1 MEISIIGGGP
11 AGLYFANAIKLAFP
25 EATVDVYEVRNES
38 ITSYGLGYTL
48 QQLNTTLLSH
58 LDPDY
63 QASLFN
69 GKKPLIIT
77 EALFK
82 TNHNQRVLGFP
93 EGFSITRFDL
103 MSYLRDRSTK
113 RGVNIIEKKVCP
125 DDLIALRKNS
135 DLLVGA
141 DGVNSSVR
149 SQYAPFLQPSTRPAK
164 LKYSWYTN
172 ESEQIRTEACFYAF
186 QAPEGVVMMTSYPLT
201 KNKQVVFV
209 EMTENCANSGRFKNK
224 SPDQSATYLSEIFSQ
239 NGDLINLKSAQ
250 LPWYSFSMNSVKQ
263 LYHDNVCLLGDA
275 ANSFHF
281 SAGQGVT
288 SAFTMAYTLTQC
300 LQKNPDRAVALQHF
314 NRATALMYQKPSGVS
329 LASIQWFERIDK
341 LFQDTAPSEWL
352 DLFIE
357 KDKFKPYQ
365 PPALNRA

>member
-1 MEISIIGGGP
+1 MKISIIGGGP
-11 AGLYFANAIKLAFP
+11 AGLYFANAIKQAFP
-25 EATVDVYEVRNES
+25 KANVDVYEVRNES

-48 QQLNTTLLSH
+48 QQLNTTLLRH
-58 LDPDY
+58 LDADY
-63 QASLFN
+63 QTELFN
-69 GKKPLIIT
+69 DQKPLIIT

-82 TNHNQRVLGFP
+82 TNHSKRILDFP

-103 MSYLRDRSTK
+103 MSYLRALSTK
-113 RGVNIIEKKVCP
+113 RGVNIIEKKVSP
-125 DDLIALRKNS
+125 DELVALRANS

-141 DGVNSSVR
+141 DGVNSIVR
-149 SQYAPFLQPSTRPAK
+149 SQYAPFLQPATRPAK

-172 ESEQIRTEACFYAF
+172 ETEQIRTEACFYAF
-186 QAPEGVVMMTSYPLT
+186 QADEGVVMMTSYPLT

-209 EMTENCANSGRFKNK
+209 EMTENCANSGQFKNR
-224 SPDQSATYLSEIFSQ
+224 SPDQSAPYLSEIFSQ
-239 NGDLINLKSAQ
+239 NGDLINLKSAK
-250 LPWYSFSMNSVKQ
+250 LPWYSFSMNSVKH

-300 LQKNPDRAVALQHF
+300 LQKNPDRATALTHF

-329 LASIQWFERIDK
+329 LNSIEWFEKIDT
-341 LFQDTAPSEWL
+341 LFQETATSEWL
-352 DLFIE
+352 DLFIK
-357 KDKFKPYQ
+357 KDQFIPAQ
-365 PPALNRA
+365 PPIQNRA